1 MMSDSIC
8 MSIIM
13 RFVHDKAIAAKGACP
28 RTSSQLIW
36 AMHNLITEDFCVPL
50 AEQMFYVPNA
60 LAVVP
65 HYITDD
71 EGALLVLLNSQIGIM
86 KFKI

>member
-1 MMSDSIC
+1 
-8 MSIIM
+8 
-13 RFVHDKAIAAKGACP
+13 
-28 RTSSQLIW
+28 
-36 AMHNLITEDFCVPL
+36 MHNLITEDFCVPS

-71 EGALLVLLNSQIGIM
+71 EGALLVLLNSQIGLM